1 MNNNL
6 WPSLLLLWILCAMS
20 GVFAYTSYLRIK
32 QIMDI
37 KRRRREYPSLEK
49 ISENEACKTLHK
61 WESIKLVMSGLP
73 VGSYKVCVDCGMV
86 SHGRN
91 NLKLNKPGLE
101 VYKNELSNR
110 KRLQDIQSEMNF
122 KKSEE
127 IRKLLNK
134 MIKQYYSELGDDK
147 QAQSKLLERFFM
159 SSMLELD
166 VLYDSLNKELDE
178 KIKNG

>member
-1 MNNNL
+1 MNNL
-6 WPSLLLLWILCAMS
+6 WPSLLLLWAMCALS
-20 GVFAYTSYLRIK
+20 GIFAYTSYLRIK
-32 QIMDI
+32 EILNI
-37 KRRRREYPSLEK
+37 RRRRREYPSLEIIK
-49 ISENEACKTLHK
+49 EGEACKDLHR

-73 VGSYKVCVDCGMV
+73 VGSYKVCVECGMV

-110 KRLQDIQSEMNF
+110 TRLQNIQSEMNF
-122 KKSEE
+122 KKSSE
-127 IRKLLNK
+127 IRKLLNN
-134 MIKQYYSELGDDK
+134 MIKRYYSELGDDK

-159 SSMLELD
+159 SSITELD
-166 VLYDSLNKELDE
+166 ALYDSLNKELEE